1 MHSGRRGFVLFSGVL
16 SLLLI
21 MGLVS
26 NSYAVQMTV
35 LMFPG
40 NNSAEAVLT
49 GIRFLTLKYDPGSQ
63 VAGVFNGKNEKVSC
77 TLNGTQGGMDQVI
90 SAFNQAIATQ
100 KKSPVRINNATLT
113 YTADIRGES
122 DKVSLSYKL
131 ELKASLSNVVLE
143 KSASQGTVIDLDWRS
158 VVVNNPSIVECAK
171 FGKLPLNYPIAL
183 IEATHPQIAKQILNS
198 PAANLMKDPLFDFAD
213 IGRPMDSWHFLFDPT
228 GSQASAAGSGYSERG
243 GARAV
248 SVYSLG
254 ESSFREGTLTEQVAD
269 TSATV
274 NGTKV
279 DIHSSTPPP
288 SGQIQI
294 AGFSRIAKSSGGELA
309 FVSQQAPEGTVTA
322 TGGFP
327 LQVLLVL
334 GGMMGAVA
342 IFVLVKARK

>member
-1 MHSGRRGFVLFSGVL
+1 MHFRRRGFVLFSGVL
-16 SLLLI
+16 SLSLL

-26 NSYAVQMTV
+26 NCYAVQMTV
-35 LMFPG
+35 LMLPG
-40 NNSAEAVLT
+40 NNSATAVLT
-49 GIRFLTLKYDPGSQ
+49 GIRFLTLAYDPGSQ
-63 VAGVFNGKNEKVSC
+63 IAGVFNGKSEKVSF
-77 TLNGTQGGMDQVI
+77 TLNGTEGGMDQVI
-90 SAFNQAIATQ
+90 SSFNQAIATQ

-131 ELKASLSNVVLE
+131 ELKPNISNIVLE
-143 KSASQGTVIDLDWRS
+143 KSGSQGTVIDLDWRG
-158 VVVNNPSIVECAK
+158 VAVNDPLTVQSPK
-171 FGKLPLNYPIAL
+171 YGKLPVNYPIAL
-183 IEATHPQIAKQILNS
+183 LQATHPQIAKQLLNS

-213 IGRPMDSWHFLFDPT
+213 IGRPMDTWHFLFDPT
-228 GSQASAAGSGYSERG
+228 GSQASAAGSGFSEQG

-248 SVYSLG
+248 SIYSLG

-269 TSATV
+269 SSATV
-274 NGTKV
+274 DGTKV

-294 AGFSRIAKSSGGELA
+294 PGFSRIAKSSGGELA